1 MENLGDY
8 RKNGKLTGWGIK
20 MSQPGKK
27 SEPDLYDL
35 LYLLTIPNIG
45 PGRIRRL
52 FQTFQNAQEIL
63 KSPMQKLICLDGI
76 DYKLASQI
84 KQGGDSKKADEQFA
98 IIRDQEIKY
107 VTIWDK
113 NYPSLLKRIADPP
126 LMLFYKGTIKDEGIK
141 RIAVVGMRNPSQ
153 YGKIVTADIVGKLV
167 MRNISIV
174 SGLARGIDTIAHHAA
189 IQGGGETIAVLGC
202 GIDKCYPPENRK
214 LWQEIE
220 ETGLILSEYFMGTEP
235 DAANFPK
242 RNRIISGISQGTL
255 VVEAGERSG
264 ALISALFALNQNR
277 EVFAIPG
284 QINNPKSL
292 GTNRL
297 IKQGAKL
304 VQSVEDILEELGD
317 KFSTDLPHP
326 KPVPQNLRPFECK
339 LLENLTGD
347 PKHIDKIVL
356 DLEES
361 PSTVLS
367 SLLSLELLGLVQQL
381 AGKMFVRI

>member
-1 MENLGDY
+1 
-8 RKNGKLTGWGIK
+8 
-20 MSQPGKK
+20 MSQPVKNG
-27 SEPDLYDL
+27 EPDLYDL

-52 FQTFQNAQEIL
+52 FQVFQNAQEIL
-63 KSPMQKLICLDGI
+63 KSPVQKLICLDGI

-84 KQGGDSKKADEQFA
+84 KRGGDANKAREQLAF
-98 IIRDQEIKY
+98 IKGQKINY

-126 LMLFYKGTIKDEGIK
+126 VILFYKGRIKDEGRK

-153 YGKIVTADIVGKLV
+153 YGKSVTAEIVGQLV
-167 MRNISIV
+167 MWNISIV
-174 SGLARGIDTIAHHAA
+174 SGLARGIDSIAHHTA
-189 IQGGGETIAVLGC
+189 IRGGGETIAVLGC
-202 GIDKCYPPENRK
+202 GIDKCYPPENSK
-214 LWQEIE
+214 LFEEIE
-220 ETGLILSEYFMGTEP
+220 KTGLILSEYFMGTEP

-242 RNRIISGISQGTL
+242 RNRIISGLSLGTL
-255 VVEAGERSG
+255 VIEAGERSG

-284 QINNPKSL
+284 HINNPKSM

-317 KFSTDLPHP
+317 TFSTDFLQP
-326 KPVPQNLRPFECK
+326 KPIPKNLKPFESK
-339 LLENLTGD
+339 VLENLSGD
-347 PKHIDKIVL
+347 PKHIDRIVL

-367 SLLSLELLGLVQQL
+367 TLLSLELLGLIQQL